1 MYTEQLIRQ
10 RMGCFFVGN
19 TLFLGNTCLFPPNL
33 SIHVVHKSDI
43 VHTSV
48 NKLLTNC
55 ERMFIAMVITM
66 VTSYIM
72 SVIIN

>member
-1 MYTEQLIRQ
+1 MITQQLIRQ

-19 TLFLGNTCLFPPNL
+19 ILFLGNTGLFPENL
-33 SIHVVHKSDI
+33 SNPVVHKSDI
-43 VHTSV
+43 VHTLV

-55 ERMFIAMVITM
+55 ELNGSPMVITM